1 MPDLIDFLFY
11 ILAGAGVGLA
21 VGLTGVG
28 GGSLMTPLLILWGIP
43 QKIAI
48 GTDLLYAAITKAGGA
63 WTHSRQRSVRWD
75 IVMLLASGSIP
86 ASMLTSFALSLI
98 SSNDQ
103 DYTPLLNQALGL
115 MLVLTGIVILFKK
128 QVEHESHD
136 LSHGERWYQRH
147 NKPITVFAGFIL
159 GVLVT
164 LSSVGAGAFCAVLLL
179 SLYPRLSAI
188 GVVGTDIAHAVP
200 LTFIAGMGHFV
211 LLGNIDFM
219 LLGGLLVG
227 SLPAVHVGAKLANRV
242 PNGVLRPI
250 LASLLVIIGFKFT
263 FL

>member
-1 MPDLIDFLFY
+1 MIDFLFY

-43 QKIAI
+43 EKIAI

-63 WTHSRQRSVRWD
+63 WTHAKQRSVRWD
-75 IVMLLASGSIP
+75 IVALLAVGSIP
-86 ASMLTSFALSLI
+86 ASMLTSLALSYLL
-98 SSNDQ
+98 Q
-103 DYTPLLNQALGL
+103 DIDYSPLLNKALGA
-115 MLVLTGIVILFKK
+115 MLILTGAVLLFKK
-128 QVEHESHD
+128 QVEAESHD

-147 NKPITVFAGFIL
+147 NKPVTIIAGLGL

-179 SLYPRLSAI
+179 LLYPRLSAI

-200 LTFIAGMGHFV
+200 LTFVAGMGHFI
-211 LLGNIDFM
+211 LLGNIDFA
-219 LLGGLLVG
+219 LLGGLLIG
-227 SLPAVHVGAKLANRV
+227 SLPAVHLGAKLANRV

-250 LASLLVIIGFKFT
+250 LASLLVIIGVKFAL
-263 FL
+263 F